1 MYIIIFASY
10 IAFLANLCY
19 TEKKDG
25 DFMTYRF
32 QTDDFQIEYTESEIR
47 PSILWESH
55 CHARYE
61 MIAVV
66 DGDISV
72 MLEGHNYR
80 LQKNQS
86 IIIPPLFYHSIMANE
101 EGAYRRI
108 TALFGID
115 TIPSVLRDIFTRQ
128 GKDTVLPASLIEKI
142 KEVCQKEDVAFYA
155 PLLQSLMVE
164 IFYEALHSSSPSPQA
179 EVDEF
184 LKKALRYIDEHL
196 NEKILL
202 DDLAKATSRSK
213 SSFCHLFEKK
223 MKISPKQYIL
233 QKKLA
238 LASKL
243 IADGTPCTTA
253 AMRIGYENY
262 SNFFRIY
269 SKHAK
274 ESPQKSKP
282 LE

>member
-1 MYIIIFASY
+1 MS
-10 IAFLANLCY
+10 C
-19 TEKKDG
+19 
-25 DFMTYRF
+25 RF
-32 QTDDFQIEYTESEIR
+32 QTEDFQIEYSESVIC

-61 MIAVV
+61 MIAVL
-66 DGDISV
+66 DGDITA
-72 MLEGHNYR
+72 MLEGQNYR
-80 LQKNQS
+80 LQKNQI
-86 IIIPPLFYHSIMANE
+86 IIIPPLFYHSITANE

-115 TIPSVLRDIFTRQ
+115 AIPSVLQDAFTRQ
-128 GKDTVLPASLIEKI
+128 GKVTILPASLIEKI
-142 KEVCQKEDVAFYA
+142 RDVCQTGDASLYE

-164 IFYEALHSSSPSPQA
+164 IFYEALHSSSPSAKA
-179 EVDEF
+179 ETDDF
-184 LKKALRYIDEHL
+184 LQKALQYIDEHL

-243 IADGTPCTTA
+243 IADGMPRTVA
-253 AMRIGYENY
+253 AMQIGYENY

-269 SKHAK
+269 SKHDE
-274 ESPQKSKP
+274 ESSAQSPTF
-282 LE
+282 E